1 VEGGDRYGA
10 SDLEPVLGDHGCRPC
25 SPADIEQVGMDD
37 EDAQAL
43 RAEGFDPDAPAV
55 VAAIDMVRW
64 ELSRLLGL
72 QR

>member
-1 VEGGDRYGA
+1 MAAD
-10 SDLEPVLGDHGCRPC
+10 
-25 SPADIEQVGMDD
+25 PALPQTLNKLVWMTKN
-37 EDAQAL
+37 AQAL
-43 RAEGFDPDAPAV
+43 RAKGFDPDAPAV